1 MDLVDVDEVAVESNI
16 VLFHLKPE
24 APPVF
29 EVLSYLKDA
38 GIILGGMK
46 GACHATPPP
55 ALPSSWRAFQCL
67 KHKRKICYLN
77 HEMRWEMHSR
87 EPCSQHY
94 DSWRRLPQRLPHS
107 VHEFTS

>member
-1 MDLVDVDEVAVESNI
+1 LFPLRLIPLTTRSLLKEIMPFVAELAKMDLVDVDEVAVESNI

-46 GACHATPPP
+46 GACHAPLRLLFR
-55 ALPSSWRAFQCL
+55 AHASLPV
-67 KHKRKICYLN
+67 
-77 HEMRWEMHSR
+77 
-87 EPCSQHY
+87 
-94 DSWRRLPQRLPHS
+94 PQA
-107 VHEFTS
+107 